1 MLLETTKE
9 KDKIITIYESSN
21 IYKSV
26 YKFLDNELLIT
37 FNNGN
42 IYKYLNVDMV
52 TFLKLQESNSV
63 GKFFAGNIKTKFDFE
78 KVGSE
83 DPKIIINEVERLK
96 TKLGFNS

>member
-9 KDKIITIYESSN
+9 KDKITSIYESSN

-26 YKFLDNELLIT
+26 YKFLDNDLFIT

-42 IYKYLNVDMV
+42 IYKYLNVDMP
-52 TFLKLQESNSV
+52 TFLKLQESESI
-63 GKFFAGNIKTKFDFE
+63 GKFFSVNIRTKFDFE

-83 DPKIIINEVERLK
+83 DPKIIVEDVKRLK
-96 TKLGFNS
+96 SKLGFSS

>member
-9 KDKIITIYESSN
+9 KDKITIIYESSN

-26 YKFLDNELLIT
+26 YKFLDNDSFIT

-42 IYKYLNVDMV
+42 IYKYLNVDMP
-52 TFLKLQESNSV
+52 TFLKLQESESI
-63 GKFFAGNIKTKFDFE
+63 GKFFSANIRTKFDFE

-83 DPKIIINEVERLK
+83 DPKIIVEDVKRLK
-96 TKLGFNS
+96 SKLGFSS

>member
-1 MLLETTKE
+1 MLLETTKQ
-9 KDKIITIYESSN
+9 KDKIISIYESSN

-26 YKFLDNELLIT
+26 YKFLDNDLFIT

-42 IYKYLNVDMV
+42 IYKYLNVDMP

-63 GKFFAGNIKTKFDFE
+63 GKFFASNIKPKFDAE

-83 DPKIIINEVERLK
+83 DPKTIISEVERLK
-96 TKLGFNS
+96 LLLGFKS